1 MSSKGNIAN
10 MRKVYLLI
18 LIFTIV
24 LSAKGFAQE
33 YSASVDKSTVR
44 QGERF
49 QAYFTFSGGDM
60 NSIKNFRAPDFRGLT
75 VLSGPNQSSS
85 MQIINGAVSSTVTYS
100 YVLVAP
106 SVGNFTIGSSSLF
119 YKGKRFLTKPIRIK
133 VVKGKVKVKRENSSG
148 ISDEELQQNVFIRA
162 IPNKTTVFK
171 GEQFIVTYKLY
182 TRLNISSPQISQ
194 LPSYKGFW
202 NEELEMSNTISFH
215 VEMYKGKRFKVATIK
230 KIALFPTETGKL
242 TITPFELKVPI
253 VVQKRRRSGDI
264 FDDFFSDPFF
274 NRTETI
280 EKNIASNR
288 VVINSKPLP
297 HGAPSSFSGAVGKFS
312 FKVSIDKLHAK
323 VNEPITIKMKLTGT
337 GNVELAQFPELK
349 MPEGFEVYDPKTS
362 NKINRKNYV
371 SGTKTVE
378 YLVVPRISGKRKIEP
393 IEFSYFDTQK
403 RKYITTKFGPYTLQI
418 EHGNAVA
425 GNQTTASGFSK
436 EDIQLL
442 NKDIRFI
449 KTDNFNLTKHVKV
462 QVFPTWLIYTISG
475 LIFLFLILSFIE
487 THRRKLSGNVEL
499 MKSKKSEKE
508 ARKRLKEAKK
518 SLEKNDLT
526 QFYSNLAAGLFG
538 YLETKLK
545 IPKSEF
551 TLDKA
556 VTKMQ
561 SLNIPEDLIKEVR
574 KVVEQSEY
582 VRFAPSSANEVS
594 AHDLYEQTVKLIVKL
609 ESNVGKVK

>member
-1 MSSKGNIAN
+1 MI
-10 MRKVYLLI
+10 
-18 LIFTIV
+18 T
-24 LSAKGFAQE
+24 LSAKGFAQK
-33 YSASVDKSTVR
+33 YSATVDKSTVS

-75 VLSGPNQSSS
+75 VLSGPNESSS
-85 MQIINGAVSSTVTYS
+85 IQMVNGAVSSTVTYS
-100 YVLVAP
+100 YVLVAQ
-106 SVGNFTIGSSSLF
+106 SVGTFTIGSSSLF
-119 YKGKRFLTKPIRIK
+119 YKGKRFVTKPIRVK
-133 VVKGKVKVKRENSSG
+133 VIKGKVKAKSSNSSG
-148 ISDEELQQNVFIRA
+148 ISDEELMQNVFIRA
-162 IPNKTTVFK
+162 IPNKTTLFK
-171 GEQFIVTYKLY
+171 GEQLILTYKLY

-202 NEELEMSNTISFH
+202 NEELEMLNRINFH

-274 NRTETI
+274 NRTQTI

-288 VVINSKPLP
+288 VVINAKPLP
-297 HGAPSSFSGAVGKFS
+297 AGAPASFTGAVGKFG
-312 FKVSIDKLHAK
+312 FKVSIDKLKAK
-323 VNEPITIKMKLTGT
+323 VNDPITIKIKLTGT
-337 GNVELAQFPELK
+337 GNIELAQIPELK

-362 NKINRKNYV
+362 NKITRKNYV

-378 YLVVPRISGKRKIEP
+378 YLVVPRISGKRRIDP
-393 IEFSYFDTQK
+393 ISFTYFDTQK
-403 RKYITTKFGPYTLQI
+403 KKYVTTKFGPYTLQI
-418 EHGNAVA
+418 EQGSAVT
-425 GNQTTASGFSK
+425 GTQSTPSGFSK

-449 KTDNFNLTKHVKV
+449 KTGNLNLTKQIRI
-462 QVFPTWLIYTISG
+462 QVFPAWLIYTIAGST
-475 LIFLFLILSFIE
+475 FLFLILSFVE
-487 THRRKLSGNVEL
+487 MRRRKLSGNVEL
-499 MKSKKSEKE
+499 IQSKKSEKE

-518 SLEKNDLT
+518 SLEKNELA

-538 YLETKLK
+538 YLETKLR

-556 VTKMQ
+556 EEKMKA
-561 SLNIPEDLIKEVR
+561 LNIPVDLISEVR
-574 KVVEQSEY
+574 KVAEKSEY
-582 VRFAPSSANEVS
+582 VRFAPSSADGVS
-594 AHDLYEQTVKLIVKL
+594 GQELYEDTVKLIVKL
-609 ESNVGKVK
+609 ESKIGKVK

>member
-1 MSSKGNIAN
+1 

-18 LIFTIV
+18 FIFMIT
-24 LSAKGFAQE
+24 LSAKGFAQK
-33 YSASVDKSTVR
+33 YSATVDKSTVS

-75 VLSGPNQSSS
+75 VLSGPNESSS
-85 MQIINGAVSSTVTYS
+85 IQMVNGAVSSTVTYS
-100 YVLVAP
+100 YVLVAQ
-106 SVGNFTIGSSSLF
+106 SVGTFTIGSSSLF
-119 YKGKRFLTKPIRIK
+119 YKGKRFVTKPIRVK
-133 VVKGKVKVKRENSSG
+133 VIKGKVKAKSSNSSG
-148 ISDEELQQNVFIRA
+148 ISDEELMQNVFIRA
-162 IPNKTTVFK
+162 IPNKTTLFK
-171 GEQFIVTYKLY
+171 GEQLILTYKLY

-202 NEELEMSNTISFH
+202 NEELEMLNRINFH

-274 NRTETI
+274 NRTQTI

-288 VVINSKPLP
+288 VVINAKPLP
-297 HGAPSSFSGAVGKFS
+297 AGAPASFTGAVGKFG
-312 FKVSIDKLHAK
+312 FKVSIDKLKAK
-323 VNEPITIKMKLTGT
+323 VNDPITIKIKLTGT
-337 GNVELAQFPELK
+337 GNIELAQIPELK

-362 NKINRKNYV
+362 NKITRKNYV

-378 YLVVPRISGKRKIEP
+378 YLVVPRISGKRRIDP
-393 IEFSYFDTQK
+393 ISFTYFDTQK
-403 RKYITTKFGPYTLQI
+403 KKYVTTKFGPYTLQI
-418 EHGNAVA
+418 EQGSAVT
-425 GNQTTASGFSK
+425 GTQSTPSGFSK

-449 KTDNFNLTKHVKV
+449 KTGNLNLTKQIRI
-462 QVFPTWLIYTISG
+462 QVFPAWLIYTIAGST
-475 LIFLFLILSFIE
+475 FLFLILSFVE
-487 THRRKLSGNVEL
+487 MRRRKLSGNVEL
-499 MKSKKSEKE
+499 IQSKKSEKE

-518 SLEKNDLT
+518 SLEKNELA

-538 YLETKLK
+538 YLETKLR

-556 VTKMQ
+556 EEKMKA
-561 SLNIPEDLIKEVR
+561 LNIPVDLISEVR
-574 KVVEQSEY
+574 KVAEKSEY
-582 VRFAPSSANEVS
+582 VRFAPSSADGVS
-594 AHDLYEQTVKLIVKL
+594 GQELYEDTVKLIVKL
-609 ESNVGKVK
+609 ESKIGKVK

>member
-1 MSSKGNIAN
+1 

-18 LIFTIV
+18 LIFMIT
-24 LSAKGFAQE
+24 LSAKGFAQK
-33 YSASVDKSTVR
+33 YSATVDKSTVS

-75 VLSGPNQSSS
+75 VLSGPNESSS
-85 MQIINGAVSSTVTYS
+85 IQMVNGAVSSTVTYS

-119 YKGKRFLTKPIRIK
+119 YKGKRFVTKPIRVK
-133 VVKGKVKVKRENSSG
+133 VIKGKVKAKSSNSSG
-148 ISDEELQQNVFIRA
+148 ISDEELMQNVFIRA
-162 IPNKTTVFK
+162 IPNKTTLFK
-171 GEQFIVTYKLY
+171 GEQLILTYKLY

-202 NEELEMSNTISFH
+202 NEELEMLNRINFH

-274 NRTETI
+274 NRTQTI

-288 VVINSKPLP
+288 VVINAKPLP
-297 HGAPSSFSGAVGKFS
+297 AGAPASFTGAVGKFG
-312 FKVSIDKLHAK
+312 FKVSIDKLKAK
-323 VNEPITIKMKLTGT
+323 VNDPLTIKIKLTGT
-337 GNVELAQFPELK
+337 GNIELAQIPELK

-362 NKINRKNYV
+362 NKITRKNYV

-378 YLVVPRISGKRKIEP
+378 YLVVPRISGKRRIDP
-393 IEFSYFDTQK
+393 ISFTYFDTQK
-403 RKYITTKFGPYTLQI
+403 KKYVTTKFGPYTLQI
-418 EHGNAVA
+418 EQGSAVT
-425 GNQTTASGFSK
+425 GTQSTPSGFSK

-449 KTDNFNLTKHVKV
+449 KTGNLNLTKQIRI
-462 QVFPTWLIYTISG
+462 QVFPAWLIYTIAGST
-475 LIFLFLILSFIE
+475 FLFLILSFVE
-487 THRRKLSGNVEL
+487 MRRRKLSGNVEL
-499 MKSKKSEKE
+499 IQSKKSEKE

-518 SLEKNDLT
+518 SLEKNELA

-538 YLETKLK
+538 YLETKLR

-556 VTKMQ
+556 EEKMKA
-561 SLNIPEDLIKEVR
+561 LNIPVDLISEVR
-574 KVVEQSEY
+574 KVAEKSEY
-582 VRFAPSSANEVS
+582 VRFAPSSADGVS
-594 AHDLYEQTVKLIVKL
+594 GQELYEDTVKLIVKL
-609 ESNVGKVK
+609 ESKIGKVK

>member
-1 MSSKGNIAN
+1 

-18 LIFTIV
+18 LIFMIT
-24 LSAKGFAQE
+24 LSAKGFAQK
-33 YSASVDKSTVR
+33 YSATVDKSTVS

-75 VLSGPNQSSS
+75 VLSGPNESSS
-85 MQIINGAVSSTVTYS
+85 IQMVNGAVSSTVTYS
-100 YVLVAP
+100 YVLVAQ
-106 SVGNFTIGSSSLF
+106 SVGTFTIGSSSLF
-119 YKGKRFLTKPIRIK
+119 YKGKRFVTKPIRVK
-133 VVKGKVKVKRENSSG
+133 VIKGKVKAKSSNSSG
-148 ISDEELQQNVFIRA
+148 ISDEELMQNVFIRA
-162 IPNKTTVFK
+162 IPNKTTLFK
-171 GEQFIVTYKLY
+171 GEQLILTYKLY

-202 NEELEMSNTISFH
+202 NEELEMLNRINFH

-274 NRTETI
+274 NRTQTI

-288 VVINSKPLP
+288 VVINAKPLP
-297 HGAPSSFSGAVGKFS
+297 AGAPASFTGAVGKFG
-312 FKVSIDKLHAK
+312 FKVSIDKLKAK
-323 VNEPITIKMKLTGT
+323 VNDPITIKIKLTGT
-337 GNVELAQFPELK
+337 GNIELAQIPELK

-362 NKINRKNYV
+362 NKITRKNYV

-378 YLVVPRISGKRKIEP
+378 YLVVPRISGKRRIDP
-393 IEFSYFDTQK
+393 ISFTYFDTQK
-403 RKYITTKFGPYTLQI
+403 KKYVTTKFGPYTLQI
-418 EHGNAVA
+418 EQGSAVT
-425 GNQTTASGFSK
+425 GTQSTPSGFSK

-449 KTDNFNLTKHVKV
+449 KTGNLNLTKQIRI
-462 QVFPTWLIYTISG
+462 QVFPAWLIYTIAGST
-475 LIFLFLILSFIE
+475 FLFLILSFVE
-487 THRRKLSGNVEL
+487 MRRRKLSGNVEL
-499 MKSKKSEKE
+499 IQSKKSEKE

-518 SLEKNDLT
+518 SLEKNELA

-538 YLETKLK
+538 YLETKLR

-556 VTKMQ
+556 EEKMKA
-561 SLNIPEDLIKEVR
+561 LNIPVDLISEVR
-574 KVVEQSEY
+574 KVAEKSEY
-582 VRFAPSSANEVS
+582 VRFAPSSADGVS
-594 AHDLYEQTVKLIVKL
+594 GQELYEDTVKLIVKL
-609 ESNVGKVK
+609 ESKIGKVK